1 MKTLRINVKDKIATY
16 FQRDGVIVCGNKGYT
31 IVFTF
36 DEEWDEYTTKTARFV
51 WNGKYY
57 DKQFTDNEC
66 EVPVINDTTEVTVGV
81 YAGDLKTTTPAEI
94 PCLISILCG
103 NPEVIEGNIKEYRDI
118 AQQAAEEAQ
127 QAAKEAKQ
135 AATAIVYPSIDVEEI
150 EGGHRLTINDAD
162 GEKNFDV
169 MDGADGEGNGL
180 TPEQL
185 EQFNTL
191 VKWHADSTYTEM
203 TVSIS
208 PKSSTYEIGSTK
220 DITFTWSFKV
230 GTKTA
235 ELSSLTFRGAVK
247 AVTLTSEK
255 VTDISSTSSYTVRGT
270 RADGNKEPKEATANV
285 YFYNK
290 YYFGYGTDPDTVDSA
305 FIKTLTAKSAL
316 SGSRPK
322 FTEVASCAD
331 GNYIWLAYPSR
342 LGASSFKMNGFNGGF
357 KDVQT
362 VSFTNNSGYTESYYV
377 YRSVEPSLGSIE
389 VQVL

>member
-1 MKTLRINVKDKIATY
+1 MPSDDGTAIPSDNNMGYAVLERVDNKHVLIAVEPGADMIQRVKTDVEALEK
-16 FQRDGVIVCGNKGYT
+16 QL
-31 IVFTF
+31 
-36 DEEWDEYTTKTARFV
+36 EEGGGGTLD
-51 WNGKYY
+51 
-57 DKQFTDNEC
+57 
-66 EVPVINDTTEVTVGV
+66 VTV
-81 YAGDLKTTTPAEI
+81 TP
-94 PCLISILCG
+94 
-103 NPEVIEGNIKEYRDI
+103 
-118 AQQAAEEAQ
+118 
-127 QAAKEAKQ
+127 
-135 AATAIVYPSIDVEEI
+135 I
-150 EGGHRLTINDAD
+150 EGGHRVTIGD
-162 GEKNFDV
+162 KTFDV
-169 MDGADGEGNGL
+169 MDGEDGDASGSGL

-185 EQFNTL
+185 EQFNDL
-191 VKWHADSTYTEM
+191 VQWHADSTYTTM
-203 TVSIS
+203 TASIS
-208 PKSSTYEIGSTK
+208 PSSSTYEIGSTK

-230 GTKTA
+230 GTKAA
-235 ELSSLTFRGAVK
+235 ELSSLTFRGAAK
-247 AVTLTSEK
+247 AVTATSEK
-255 VTDISSTSSYTVRGT
+255 VTGISSTSSYTVRGT

-322 FTEVASCAD
+322 FTEVASCAE